1 MEHSVDDNLRCSDFE
16 EDAVRK
22 PPKQGATHR
31 GIDELIGF
39 RMAPDERDRRAD
51 CREELAGKVGILR
64 VIPRVRGIKIKLRL
78 RGEAKSPYLRRSSLA
93 RTSPQDFAADG
104 LRVCARRRLAS
115 SLRCASVTGMASGV
129 AARLSQIPSI
139 NSNRSSTLSPRA
151 CLSTVL
157 MFAFSAG
164 SRQAARII
172 SVRIATIRRP
182 PSRRRRADARSAL
195 RGLLSIPLAGRCLP
209 FQRSVPG
216 RHVPL

>member
-1 MEHSVDDNLRCSDFE
+1 
-16 EDAVRK
+16 
-22 PPKQGATHR
+22 
-31 GIDELIGF
+31 
-39 RMAPDERDRRAD
+39 
-51 CREELAGKVGILR
+51 
-64 VIPRVRGIKIKLRL
+64 
-78 RGEAKSPYLRRSSLA
+78 LA

-172 SVRIATIRRP
+172 SVRVATIRRP